1 MIKDPGKLFLCMRNS
16 ATVAHVLHLGATG
29 EGSFAKHKALDVY
42 YQGGEDKESIVDI
55 ADRFAEA
62 YMGLCDGERIK
73 FNTSSFKL
81 EMDAIKMLKG
91 MRSEIE
97 AAQAECGDSM
107 IKQILD
113 DAKELVC
120 STIYQL
126 TLK

>member
-16 ATVAHVLHLGATG
+16 ATVAHVLHLSAVG
-29 EGSFAKHKALDVY
+29 EGSFAKHKALNEY
-42 YQGGEDKESIVDI
+42 YDGIIEV

-62 YMGLCDGERIK
+62 YMGLNNGERIK

-81 EMDAIKMLKG
+81 EMDATKMLKG
-91 MRSEIE
+91 MRTEIE
-97 AAQAECGDSM
+97 AAQAECSDSM

-120 STIYQL
+120 GTIYLL